1 MRAEHD
7 AVLIG
12 IETALADDPRLTV
25 RIGRDAHEGPLRVVL
40 DSRQRLPLDMQLVAT
55 ARKRRTMVLTTTEP
69 SAELQAAGVEVY
81 QLPASEGRVEL
92 RAALS
97 LLEQQG
103 VNTLLVEGGGQVAA
117 SFIRENLVDR
127 LEWFRAPIVLGSEG
141 RPAIGGLS
149 YEYLD
154 EFPCFKRVELI
165 SIGQDAW
172 ERYQRA

>member
-25 RIGRDAHEGPLRVVL
+25 RIGRDVHEGPLRVVL
-40 DSRQRLPLDMQLVAT
+40 DSRQRLPLDLQMVAT
-55 ARKRRTMVLTTTEP
+55 ARQRRTMVLTTMTP
-69 SAELQAAGVEVY
+69 STQLQDAGVEVF
-81 QLPASEGRVEL
+81 QLPATDARVDL
-92 RAALS
+92 RAALA
-97 LLEQQG
+97 LLGQQG
-103 VNTLLVEGGGQVAA
+103 VNSLLIEGGGQVAA
-117 SFIRENLVDR
+117 SFIREDLVDR

-141 RPAIGGLS
+141 RPAVGALTHD
-149 YEYLD
+149 YLD
-154 EFPCFKRVELI
+154 EFPRFKRVELI